1 MNELMNEIA
10 KLASQ
15 YGSIVLTFGIIF
27 SIAILAI
34 VIAIFVI
41 VIKSIKD
48 MDDEFDDWHKR
59 KRGGHER

>member
-10 KLASQ
+10 KLTSQ
-15 YGSIVLTFGIIF
+15 YGGVVLTLGIIF

-59 KRGGHER
+59 KRRG